1 MPNYCYY
8 EMRVKGK
15 PENVNQFILSLQ
27 SDYGY
32 TPVEIS
38 NRMLTYPRGKMLI
51 YPNDNN
57 RRVFKVRQQISSPHL
72 FRVFEA
78 NVNESECFCLPPDE
92 SGNIIRSLYGYCA
105 WSVYS
110 CMFEGKCTYYDD
122 FMRDFG
128 IRYIG
133 FFGTTIPKLSRLLNL
148 DIEIFS
154 EETGVCFQEHYRVT
168 NGNIIINDEVQIT
181 VDFNEETQEDIIQ
194 GGFDWKFNIK

>member
-78 NVNESECFCLPPDE
+78 NVNES
-92 SGNIIRSLYGYCA
+92 
-105 WSVYS
+105 
-110 CMFEGKCTYYDD
+110 
-122 FMRDFG
+122 
-128 IRYIG
+128 
-133 FFGTTIPKLSRLLNL
+133 
-148 DIEIFS
+148 
-154 EETGVCFQEHYRVT
+154 
-168 NGNIIINDEVQIT
+168 
-181 VDFNEETQEDIIQ
+181 
-194 GGFDWKFNIK
+194 

>member
-78 NVNESECFCLPPDE
+78 NLIRDQCYYIPPDE
-92 SGNIIRSLYGYCA
+92 NGDIIRTISGYCA

-110 CMFEGKCTYYDD
+110 CMFEGRCTYYND

-168 NGNIIINDEVQIT
+168 NGNIIINDEVHIT
-181 VDFNEETQEDIIQ
+181 VDYDEETQEDNIQ

>member
-57 RRVFKVRQQISSPHL
+57 RRVFKVIQPGPPHL

-78 NVNESECFCLPPDE
+78 NLIRDQCYYIPPDE
-92 SGNIIRSLYGYCA
+92 NGDIIRTVSGYCA

-110 CMFEGKCTYYDD
+110 CMFEGGCTYYND

-168 NGNIIINDEVQIT
+168 NGNIIINDEVHIT
-181 VDFNEETQEDIIQ
+181 VNYDEETQEYNIQ

>member
-92 SGNIIRSLYGYCA
+92 NGDIIRSLYGYCA

-154 EETGVCFQEHYRVT
+154 EETGVCFQEHYNVT
-168 NGNIIINDEVQIT
+168 NGNIIINDEVHII
-181 VDFNEETQEDIIQ
+181 VDFDEETQEDNIQ

>member
-38 NRMLTYPRGKMLI
+38 NRILTYPRGKMLI

-78 NVNESECFCLPPDE
+78 NVNETECFCLPPDE
-92 SGNIIRSLYGYCA
+92 NGDIIRDISGYCA

-110 CMFEGKCTYYDD
+110 CMFEGRCTYYND

-168 NGNIIINDEVQIT
+168 NGNIIINDEVHII
-181 VDFNEETQEDIIQ
+181 VDFDEETQEFNTQ

>member
-92 SGNIIRSLYGYCA
+92 NGDIIRSIYGECA

-110 CMFEGKCTYYDD
+110 CMFEGEHTYYND

-168 NGNIIINDEVQIT
+168 NGNIIINDEVHII
-181 VDFNEETQEDIIQ
+181 VDFNEETQEFNTQ

>member
-78 NVNESECFCLPPDE
+78 NVNETECFCLPPDE
-92 SGNIIRSLYGYCA
+92 NGDIIRAVSGYCA

-110 CMFEGKCTYYDD
+110 CMFEGRCTYYND

-168 NGNIIINDEVQIT
+168 NGNIIINDEVHIT
-181 VDFNEETQEDIIQ
+181 VDYDEETQEDIIQ

>member
-78 NVNESECFCLPPDE
+78 NVNETECFCLPPDE
-92 SGNIIRSLYGYCA
+92 NGDIIRTISGYCA

-110 CMFEGKCTYYDD
+110 CMFEGRCTYYND

-168 NGNIIINDEVQIT
+168 NGNIIINDEVHII
-181 VDFNEETQEDIIQ
+181 VDFDEETQEDNIQ